1 MATLWSGYEGHWVAY
16 DGGSEVL
23 DLRLGSSFSSSRYA
37 VLFKRPFR
45 IVANTCGDLRSIP
58 IFPTCVQVVQMD
70 AETLELENDWVG
82 SLIVLEPEAQINREL
97 QMSHSDVYFFS
108 DIGYNAP
115 GKRTRRKNLD
125 VKGSEVKALADS
137 VPMFSAPGCAPL
149 FVHACTTNVQFKQTR
164 QY

>member
-58 IFPTCVQVVQMD
+58 IFPTSVQVVEMD
-70 AETLELENDWVG
+70 AETLELEKDWVG
-82 SLIVLEPEAQINREL
+82 SSIGLEPEAQTDWEL
-97 QMSHSDVYFFS
+97 QMVHNHVYVCSH
-108 DIGYNAP
+108 IEYNAT
-115 GKRTRRKNLD
+115 GKRTR
-125 VKGSEVKALADS
+125 
-137 VPMFSAPGCAPL
+137 
-149 FVHACTTNVQFKQTR
+149 
-164 QY
+164 